1 MMPIDY
7 DSQDAMKAFGFT
19 TPFSPDAQN
28 YVEQLTLDL
37 EEPGDH
43 DLVVEIEGVAVNPVD
58 TKVRVR
64 ASASPDSPQV
74 LGYDA
79 AGIVRDVGAK
89 VSQFSV
95 GDEVFYAGNIARRG
109 TFADFHLVD
118 ERIVGHKPKS
128 LTFADA
134 AALPLTS
141 ITAWELLFDRFGVPR
156 DKSARGNLLVIGGA
170 GGVGS
175 ILIQLARRLTG
186 LTVIATASRPDTIG
200 WCERMGAHHVINH
213 HQPMAP
219 QLEAAGVKELDLAA
233 SLTKTDLHFEA
244 TVDMMRPG
252 GKIGVIDDP
261 GPLDVSLMKTKAL
274 SFHWEFMFAR
284 PMFETDDMDEQ
295 GGLLNEVS
303 RLVDQGVLQNTATKS
318 FDEISADSL
327 NEALTHQASGAAIGK
342 TVLG

>member
-1 MMPIDY
+1 
-7 DSQDAMKAFGFT
+7 MKAFGFS
-19 TPFSPDAQN
+19 TPFSPHARN

-37 EEPGDH
+37 EEPRDH
-43 DLVVEIEGVAVNPVD
+43 DLVVEIKGVAVNPVD
-58 TKVRVR
+58 TKVRVN
-64 ASASPDSPQV
+64 ASASPDSPRV
-74 LGYDA
+74 LGYDG
-79 AGIVRDVGAK
+79 AGIVRDAGAK
-89 VSQFSV
+89 VSRFAV

-118 ERIVGHKPKS
+118 ERIVGRKPKS

-156 DKSARGNLLVIGGA
+156 AQSTTGNLLVIGGA

-186 LTVIATASRPDTIG
+186 LTVIATASRPDTVA

-213 HQPMAP
+213 HQPLAP
-219 QLEAAGVKELDLAA
+219 QLQAAEVNQLDLAA
-233 SLTKTDLHFEA
+233 SLTKTDLHFQA
-244 TVDMMRPG
+244 TIDMMKPG
-252 GKIGVIDDP
+252 GKIGAIDDP
-261 GPLDVSLMKTKAL
+261 GVLDVSPMKTKAL

-295 GGLLNEVS
+295 GCLLDEVS
-303 RLVDQGVLQNTATKS
+303 ELVDQGVLQNTVTKS
-318 FDEISADSL
+318 FDEISIDNL
-327 NEALTHQASGAAIGK
+327 NEALTHQASGTAIGK
-342 TVLG
+342 TVLGQTKARLTSAS

>member
-1 MMPIDY
+1 
-7 DSQDAMKAFGFT
+7 MKAYGFS
-19 TPFSPDAQN
+19 TPFSPQARN
-28 YVEQLTLDL
+28 YVEQFTLDL
-37 EEPGDH
+37 EEPRDH
-43 DLVVEIEGVAVNPVD
+43 DLVVEIRGVAVNPVD
-58 TKVRVR
+58 TKVRVN
-64 ASASPDSPQV
+64 ASPPPDSPRI
-74 LGYDA
+74 LGYDG
-79 AGIVRDVGAK
+79 AGIVRDVGGK
-89 VSQFSV
+89 VSRFAV

-118 ERIVGHKPKS
+118 ERIVGRKPKS

-141 ITAWELLFDRFGVPR
+141 ITAWELLFDRFGVSR
-156 DKSARGNLLVIGGA
+156 DESAMGNLLVIGGA

-186 LTVIATASRPDTIG
+186 LTVIATASRPDTVA

-213 HQPMAP
+213 HQPLAP
-219 QLEAAGVKELDLAA
+219 QLEAAGVTQLDLAA
-233 SLTKTDLHFEA
+233 SLTKTDLHFAA

-252 GKIGVIDDP
+252 GKIGAIDDP
-261 GPLDVSLMKTKAL
+261 GVLDVSPMKTKAL

-295 GGLLNEVS
+295 GRLLNEVS
-303 RLVDQGVLQNTATKS
+303 ELVDQGALQNTATKS
-318 FDEISADSL
+318 FDEIAADSL

-342 TVLG
+342 TVLGQTKE